1 MQTIIF
7 CKTQFEGMHC
17 YPKAPREVAFLK
29 VPHRHMFGI
38 EVGLEVF
45 NDDREVE
52 FIMLKRNVEVFLN
65 KHFDRCYTGMC
76 ADLGTMSC
84 EQIAKEIIGYLEECY
99 CKETKR
105 TITVTV
111 DEDGENG
118 ATVTNDGEFGSN
130 SMSDGF
136 NHYQKASYKNVQEH
150 DNVKDA
156 IMQWTIGLTE
166 EAGEVA
172 SLVKHKYCHNEDIPV
187 EKFIEEC
194 GDVLWYLSALSCV
207 LGVPFAMVADTNISK
222 LDKRF
227 KNGYSDEA
235 VKERHNKECGGCKK

>member
-1 MQTIIF
+1 MKTTVF
-7 CKTQFEGMHC
+7 CKTQFEGVHC
-17 YPKAPREVAFLK
+17 YPDAPQEVVFLK

-38 EVGLEVF
+38 KVELEVF

-52 FIMLKRNVEVFLN
+52 FIMLKHNVEVFLN
-65 KHFDRCYTGMC
+65 ERYEYCSTGTYTH
-76 ADLGTMSC
+76 LGAMSC
-84 EQIAKEIIGYLEECY
+84 EQIAKDIIGYLEECY

-105 TITVTV
+105 AIVVSV

-118 ATVTNDGEFGSN
+118 ATVSNNGEVGSN

-136 NHYQKASYKNVQEH
+136 NHYQEASYKNVQEH
-150 DNVKDA
+150 DNAKDA
-156 IMQWTIGLTE
+156 IMQWVIGLTE

-207 LGVPFAMVADTNISK
+207 LGVPFAMVADANISK

-235 VKERHNKECGGCKK
+235 VKKRHEKGCGGCKK